1 MKRDIIQ
8 LLLGWKQRKNRKP
21 LLIRGARQVGKT
33 YAVEMFAKDNF
44 KNYLKINFEEQP
56 ELKSLFN
63 GKKPKAIIDELS
75 VLFNTDIE
83 PGKTLL
89 FIDEIQSCAEAI
101 VSLRYFH
108 EQTPEL
114 HVIAAGSLLDHTLN
128 EMKLSMTVGRIEF
141 CYMHPMS
148 FREFILALGEKK
160 LSDYLDN
167 FNLKIEISEAIHKK
181 LIDHLRY
188 YLFIGGMPEAVNNYI
203 ESKKLT
209 DIERIH
215 NSLLTSF
222 QYDFAKYG
230 TRIQQQHLITTLR
243 YIGQHPCNKIKYVNI
258 DKEVRSGY
266 IKEAILKLEMSKV
279 IHLVKHSSS
288 PGVPLSKYVNDDVY
302 KALFLDIGL
311 SNNMNKIQLTDPLQI
326 CTINE
331 GTMAEQFAGQELL
344 TLHPAHIEPS
354 LYFWSREEKNSNS
367 EVDFL
372 YKHKNHIYPVEIKAG
387 KTGTLKSMHVF
398 LFEKK
403 LKTGIRFNTDLPSFG
418 TFNAKVRSGKTNGE
432 LSYSLLSLQ
441 LYMINQLP
449 RLIDEMKL

>member
-128 EMKLSMTVGRIEF
+128 EMKLSMPVGRIEF

-188 YLFIGGMPEAVNNYI
+188 YLFI
-203 ESKKLT
+203 
-209 DIERIH
+209 
-215 NSLLTSF
+215 
-222 QYDFAKYG
+222 
-230 TRIQQQHLITTLR
+230 
-243 YIGQHPCNKIKYVNI
+243 
-258 DKEVRSGY
+258 
-266 IKEAILKLEMSKV
+266 
-279 IHLVKHSSS
+279 
-288 PGVPLSKYVNDDVY
+288 
-302 KALFLDIGL
+302 
-311 SNNMNKIQLTDPLQI
+311 
-326 CTINE
+326 
-331 GTMAEQFAGQELL
+331 
-344 TLHPAHIEPS
+344 
-354 LYFWSREEKNSNS
+354 
-367 EVDFL
+367 
-372 YKHKNHIYPVEIKAG
+372 
-387 KTGTLKSMHVF
+387 
-398 LFEKK
+398 
-403 LKTGIRFNTDLPSFG
+403 
-418 TFNAKVRSGKTNGE
+418 
-432 LSYSLLSLQ
+432 
-441 LYMINQLP
+441 
-449 RLIDEMKL
+449 